1 MKRKL
6 ENQDHNDDLA
16 AQIPVPGTS
25 KAETTEDVRGLR
37 ALTVLEH
44 LTATPLPMTL
54 AQLAAIMQVPK
65 SSLMRL
71 LDSMEAHGY
80 VLHMP
85 AERGFVP
92 GQRSIVLALDTLRGS
107 NIRRRFR
114 AVLRRLVDALGE
126 SCNLTVP
133 DGDRVLYVERIET
146 QEPLRM
152 TLPPG
157 TWVPM
162 HCSASGK
169 LFLSSMPP
177 RERQRAV
184 GYLTLTRASRRTIV
198 DRKAFEA
205 ELDRLAKRGIGMDNE
220 ELILGMVAVAI
231 PVRAPDGTVIA
242 AIACHAPTA
251 RMTMDDLLRGEAH
264 LRSAADEI
272 AAILFPEA
280 G

>member
-1 MKRKL
+1 MKRNSGKVDQNEEAAL
-6 ENQDHNDDLA
+6 DVPDAGTSNTLSNDD
-16 AQIPVPGTS
+16 I
-25 KAETTEDVRGLR
+25 RRLR

-54 AQLAAIMQVPK
+54 AQLAATMQVPK

-71 LDSMEAHGY
+71 LQAMEAQGY

-107 NIRRRFR
+107 NMRRRCR
-114 AVLRRLVDALGE
+114 AVLRRLVDSLGE

-146 QEPLRM
+146 KEPLRM

-169 LFLSSMPP
+169 LFLSSMPL

-198 DRKAFEA
+198 DRQAFEA

-231 PVRAPDGTVIA
+231 PVRAPDGKVVA

-251 RMTMDDLLRGEAH
+251 RMTMDDLLRGESQ

-272 AAILFPEA
+272 AGILFPPEE
-280 G
+280 